1 MLPRHPT
8 QTLRISSMGIAI
20 RGGAPTGNAEEPGL
34 IGGSRGQGDHMIH
47 VLGILGLGGNH
58 NGQGPEQ
65 NEEYGLGDAQEL
77 TVLDLLHDHDLT
89 AQKDCG
95 LSPGKIRS
103 TDGPKVMRMAR
114 CKLGRF
120 NDLQEPYKPV
130 PRFSPAAGTFCRE
143 GLIAVS
149 KETGRARPIAS
160 YPQSDAHSQSK
171 GPRA

>member
-1 MLPRHPT
+1 
-8 QTLRISSMGIAI
+8 
-20 RGGAPTGNAEEPGL
+20 
-34 IGGSRGQGDHMIH
+34 

-65 NEEYGLGDAQEL
+65 NEEYGLRDAQEL
-77 TVLDLLHDHDLT
+77 TVLYLLHDHDLT

-130 PRFSPAAGTFCRE
+130 PGFLQRPAPFAE
-143 GLIAVS
+143 
-149 KETGRARPIAS
+149 
-160 YPQSDAHSQSK
+160 K
-171 GPRA
+171 G